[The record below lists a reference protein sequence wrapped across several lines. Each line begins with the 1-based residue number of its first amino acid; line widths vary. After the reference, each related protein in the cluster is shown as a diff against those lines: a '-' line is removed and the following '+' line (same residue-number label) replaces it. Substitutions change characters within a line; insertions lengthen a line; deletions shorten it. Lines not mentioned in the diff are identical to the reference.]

1 MDGHTDPNAGLT
13 VAVFGASRSEP
24 GDGVWKSGERLGKL
38 LVERGYRVATGGYE
52 GLMEAVSKGAKEAGG
67 HVIGVTAPD
76 VFPHRPG
83 GNMYLTQE
91 TRAVSLA
98 ERIHELIDVA
108 DASIALPGSI
118 GTLTEIMMA
127 WNLAF
132 VARYAGRRPDP
143 LVTVGDTWRSIID
156 DLTKLL
162 NTDGSLV
169 ICVDTVDEA
178 AVAVHHAFGRG

>member
-1 MDGHTDPNAGLT
+1 MDQQKSQTI
-13 VAVFGASRSEP
+13 AVFGASRCEP
-24 GDGVWKSGERLGKL
+24 GDGVWKNGEQLGRL
-38 LVERGYRVATGGYE
+38 LVERDYRVATGGYE

-67 HVIGVTAPD
+67 HVIGVTAPA

-83 GNMYLTQE
+83 GNMYLTEE
-91 TRAVSLA
+91 TRAESLA

-108 DASIALPGSI
+108 DAAIALPGSI

-132 VARYAGRRPDP
+132 VARYAGHHPAP
-143 LVTVGDTWRSIID
+143 LVTIGDTWRSIVD
-156 DLTKLL
+156 DLTQRL

-169 ICVDTVDEA
+169 ECVDTVDEA
-178 AVAVHHAFGRG
+178 AEAVDRLLRRA